1 MEEKEYEIPVE
12 GSLGLLAVGYIG
24 LQLWREKRAMFEIE
38 HNKKKSV
45 EIEKEINTE
54 INSSNFYFGK
64 ISE

>member
-12 GSLGLLAVGYIG
+12 GSLGLLAVGHIG

-38 HNKKKSV
+38 NNKINSI
-45 EIEKEINTE
+45 EIEKEIDTE
-54 INSSNFYFGK
+54 TNSLNPYFEK